1 MESNTPIVPKRPN
14 KSALIESNSLEE
26 YVESDTLV
34 SIEGSSKD
42 SESPSTPRV
51 PKRPIKPDPINADSA
66 NSFPLVSQR
75 STSHEEGQLNSV
87 ANAEGDVNEIEEVDN
102 DDNDGDGDKTPGNS
116 NTKIS
121 FKDDMPSDVDN
132 LVGTDTSSF
141 DDDQET
147 VSQEKEEQLE
157 SNESHAPENM
167 TKESIIASNV
177 MPIIPKRPAKFALPA
192 LDDSL
197 SAKESSKET
206 DGDIM
211 PIIPIRPMKK
221 KENQTDSKEVQSL
234 ASSGHISIDD
244 SSSNVSV
251 ETSKDSKS
259 LETPLDHPPEDE
271 NHEAANEQPISKA
284 SSETKE
290 VVTAADSV
298 HLVQVKPIIPV
309 RPKPKVKSSSDA
321 TSVVSSSS
329 EGPINERKA
338 PPPKPKKLSSK
349 IAAFQEML
357 NKAPSIGALD
367 SNSGSVSR
375 GQLSNSHI
383 KFAQNLQ
390 GIVGK
395 GFALPGMV
403 DPSKDTL
410 PIDHQRDTIEAKILE
425 DPHEV
430 NEYGSEAQKVST
442 RRAKGP
448 RGKKLPKIL
457 STPLSIRS
465 ESKFKIVEHNLWSV
479 ELKRITPVETL
490 RVSKASS
497 LSMVTEINE
506 RTLESQNSSSEVN
519 VPNEKLNEPHE
530 IAKEVHE
537 SSKKS
542 EKDAI
547 ITDRIPE
554 SDEVETEGAHLC
566 LLHSKSPHEKETEEV
581 LGAPEELKQDY
592 PTCKENLISNEEKET
607 SVSANSITEKFSE

>member
-298 HLVQVKPIIPV
+298 HLVQVKPIIP
-309 RPKPKVKSSSDA
+309 
-321 TSVVSSSS
+321 
-329 EGPINERKA
+329 
-338 PPPKPKKLSSK
+338 